1 MKEKFKDIPIETTF
15 QSRFGPDEWLTPYTD
30 KALEELPSKGKKNVL
45 MICPGFS
52 ADCVETLE
60 EIAIQGKESFI
71 ENGGENYD
79 IVPCLNMEKRL
90 MKIIMNPAMIIT
102 WLSGLSVLWILG
114 FNNIFSL
121 WLSIKFLLVIALSG
135 YHGFLSKCLKDFE
148 FDRNKR
154 SSKFFRVINEIPT
167 IILIII
173 VFLVI
178 FKPA

>member
-1 MKEKFKDIPIETTF
+1 MNLYLTLKAIHIIAVISWMVGLLYLPRLFVYHVENNSAESSKIFK
-15 QSRFGPDEWLTPYTD
+15 
-30 KALEELPSKGKKNVL
+30 V
-45 MICPGFS
+45 
-52 ADCVETLE
+52 
-60 EIAIQGKESFI
+60 
-71 ENGGENYD
+71 
-79 IVPCLNMEKRL
+79 MEKRL

-114 FNNIFSL
+114 FNNISSL
-121 WLSIKFLLVIALSG
+121 WLSIKFLFVIVLSG

-148 FDRNKR
+148 SDRNKR

>member
-1 MKEKFKDIPIETTF
+1 MNLYLTLKAIHVIAVISWMVGLLYLPRLFVYHVENNSAESSKVFK
-15 QSRFGPDEWLTPYTD
+15 
-30 KALEELPSKGKKNVL
+30 V
-45 MICPGFS
+45 
-52 ADCVETLE
+52 
-60 EIAIQGKESFI
+60 
-71 ENGGENYD
+71 
-79 IVPCLNMEKRL
+79 MEKRL

-102 WLSGLSVLWILG
+102 WFSGLSVLWILG
-114 FNNIFSL
+114 FNSIFSL

-173 VFLVI
+173 VFLAI

>member
-1 MKEKFKDIPIETTF
+1 MNLYLTLKAIHVIAVISWMVGLLYLPRLFVYHVENNSLESSKIFK
-15 QSRFGPDEWLTPYTD
+15 
-30 KALEELPSKGKKNVL
+30 V
-45 MICPGFS
+45 
-52 ADCVETLE
+52 
-60 EIAIQGKESFI
+60 
-71 ENGGENYD
+71 
-79 IVPCLNMEKRL
+79 MEKRL

-121 WLSIKFLLVIALSG
+121 WLSIKFLFVIVLSG

-148 FDRNKR
+148 SDRNKR

-178 FKPA
+178 FKPAWNIINYCYIPLTPKSFTRQSQT